1 VSIVE
6 ITTFRLA
13 PDADAGDFLR
23 ADRDVQTELYS
34 PAPGFLRRTTA
45 RGADGEWAVVTLWRS
60 EADADAVDAGH
71 PTARALATL
80 VEPTSVAVR
89 RYTPL
94 D

>member
-1 VSIVE
+1 MSIVE

-13 PDADAGDFLR
+13 PEADSGDFLR

-45 RGADGEWAVVTLWRS
+45 RATDGEWVVVTLWRS
-60 EADADAVDAGH
+60 DADADAVDAEH
-71 PTARALATL
+71 PTARAFARL
-80 VEPTSVAVR
+80 VEPGSLTAR